1 MKKTAM
7 AVVALLVGFGGLAGC
22 ATTASVVHDK
32 DDGSSQVYQVNT
44 TQAWEIAKTVF
55 RWQGGED
62 IEEHRPKGYLLAR
75 SGATWVPWGSM
86 MVAWIDQVDG
96 KKTKVTVVTKRRIGD
111 VGTNSSEE
119 EFHKRF
125 ADAVKIVKAGKR
137 LPAEPPKQ
145 K

>member
-1 MKKTAM
+1 
-7 AVVALLVGFGGLAGC
+7 
-22 ATTASVVHDK
+22 
-32 DDGSSQVYQVNT
+32 
-44 TQAWEIAKTVF
+44 
-55 RWQGGED
+55 
-62 IEEHRPKGYLLAR
+62 
-75 SGATWVPWGSM
+75 M

-125 ADAVKIVKAGKR
+125 ADGVKIVKAGKR